1 MNNEYQD
8 IISHVSK
15 QLSGAFLEKEKNL
28 VGRALLIDGDI
39 AEITR
44 QISAETTEIVI
55 RSTLEQCTD
64 KKKRKD

>member
-8 IISHVSK
+8 IISKVSK
-15 QLSGAFLEKEKNL
+15 QIAGVFLEKEKNL

>member
-1 MNNEYQD
+1 M
-8 IISHVSK
+8 ISKVSN
-15 QLSGAFLEKEKNL
+15 QIAGAFLEKEKNL

-44 QISAETTEIVI
+44 QISAETTGIVL

-64 KKKRKD
+64 KKKQKD